1 MNKLIKKFALIVIL
15 VLLPVLNA
23 LAQTTSSP
31 YSVFGLGYLEGNSLG
46 PSKAMGGTG
55 IAFPSDRSINLLN
68 PASYSGIDSLV
79 SIFEV
84 GLFGKYT
91 NYRSNTENQSLVN
104 SNMKYVVMGFRI
116 TPWLSTSFGFAPY
129 SSIGYNINTKGFIEG
144 SNQLYSKKFEGEGG
158 INQVYLGA
166 AVKLIPNLS
175 LGINASYLFG
185 NITHTESS
193 QTYYYSLQ
201 DVTYLSNITFNYGL
215 DYRFSVKNTYFS
227 LGLIY
232 RAPKTLNADYETTI
246 KTTYKNET
254 FKGRAGDYSVPRHF
268 GAGIAVQREFF
279 RAGADFE
286 RSLWKNVDF
295 ANPLLRTRN
304 SNRYSFGVEIPSL
317 GERKGT
323 GRMILYR
330 FGAEFRESYMI
341 IDNQPINYKAISF
354 GAGFPL
360 KGFLSIINVSLELGQ
375 DGTLKSGLFRE
386 NSVTL
391 HLDMSLRNWW
401 FIKKKYQ

>member
-1 MNKLIKKFALIVIL
+1 MKKFIKIKALIATL
-15 VLLPVLNA
+15 VLLPGLNA
-23 LAQTTSSP
+23 VAQTTSSP

-46 PSKAMGGTG
+46 PLKAMGGTG
-55 IAFPSDRSINLLN
+55 IAFPSDRSVNLLN
-68 PASYSGIDSLV
+68 PASYSGIDSLI
-79 SIFEV
+79 SIFEL

-91 NYRSNTENQSLVN
+91 NFRSNTENQSLVN
-104 SNMKYVVMGFRI
+104 ANMKYVVMGFRI

-129 SSIGYNINTKGFIEG
+129 SSIGYNINTTEFIEG
-144 SNQLYSKKFEGEGG
+144 SNQLYPKKFEGEGG
-158 INQVYLGA
+158 VNQVFLGA

-175 LGINASYLFG
+175 LGVNASYLFG

-193 QTYYYSLQ
+193 QIYYYSLQ

-215 DYRFSVKNTYFS
+215 NYRFSLKNTYYS

-232 RAPKTLNADYETTI
+232 SSPKTLNAEFETTV
-246 KTTYKNET
+246 KTSYNSAT
-254 FKGRAGDYSVPRHF
+254 FKGRAGDYRIPRHF

-295 ANPLLRTRN
+295 ANPILRTRN

-317 GERKGT
+317 GARRGT
-323 GRMILYR
+323 GGMIFYR
-330 FGAEFRESYMI
+330 LGAEFRESYMV

-354 GAGFPL
+354 GAGLPL

-375 DGTLKSGLFRE
+375 EGTLKSGLFRE
-386 NSVTL
+386 NFCTL
-391 HLDMSLRNWW
+391 HLDMSLRNLW
-401 FIKKKYQ
+401 FRKKLYQ